1 MRASLP
7 CRYAVPCNV
16 GNTKMR
22 YDLVERHYYWFSL
35 VVSNTR
41 SEPVALLVRSAY
53 LRKLPPDD
61 SEEFACAQD
70 THQRGVDIHQWQ
82 MD

>member
-1 MRASLP
+1 METGGGGSNGVPLPSPQHTYLPLRNSMSQDRAW

-16 GNTKMR
+16 GESKMR

-41 SEPVALLVRSAY
+41 
-53 LRKLPPDD
+53 
-61 SEEFACAQD
+61 
-70 THQRGVDIHQWQ
+70 
-82 MD
+82 